1 MQFLLSKSLNEKF
14 PSGFT
19 VLYCY
24 KPINPTYNKPNI
36 KHEKPLL
43 RWGNLLAPVQIHRHT
58 REGAVQC
65 FFFFLLI

>member
-43 RWGNLLAPVQIHRHT
+43 RY
-58 REGAVQC
+58 
-65 FFFFLLI
+65 